1 MDFEIL
7 KKDILRTILSTEE
20 GKQELMDFAKGKIR
34 SAKSILDKYSEIFF
48 QRTGRR
54 IDFYDKH
61 LADRAEILLR
71 KELPH
76 LYDGWKDN
84 GFGNMPSIQE
94 ESLIAVKTL
103 ERQENES
110 KFDKNH
116 EIISEQMHESIKVTK
131 LNDFVA
137 RKITDG
143 IVNAIQSSKYY
154 TDRLIGMDYRNDDM
168 MADLTFEVRKLIAS
182 VRPEDV
188 EEILDKAEKMILS
201 KIDKTVQKNIE
212 ERKFKQRKDSEVK
225 ESTETE
231 GKVKQQDRESE
242 FKDDEEKFREEL
254 KVDVNY
260 SEVLDKFSDVE
271 RELKESSKDTGKE
284 EQDKSNKIDKAKENK
299 TLSTEFI
306 I

>member
-20 GKQELMDFAKGKIR
+20 GKQELIDFAKGKIR

-84 GFGNMPSIQE
+84 GFGNVSSIQE
-94 ESLIAVKTL
+94 ESLIAVKIL

-110 KFDKNH
+110 KLDKNH
-116 EIISEQMHESIKVTK
+116 GIISEQMHEDIKVTK

-137 RKITDG
+137 RKITDS

-201 KIDKTVQKNIE
+201 KIDKTVQKNVE

-231 GKVKQQDRESE
+231 GKVKQQDREYE

-260 SEVLDKFSDVE
+260 SEVLDKFSDE
-271 RELKESSKDTGKE
+271 EKELNESSKDASKE
-284 EQDKSNKIDKAKENK
+284 EQDKSKKIDKAKEDK

>member
-7 KKDILRTILSTEE
+7 KKDVLRTILSTEE

-84 GFGNMPSIQE
+84 GFGNVPSIQE
-94 ESLIAVKTL
+94 ESLIAVKIL

-110 KFDKNH
+110 KLDKNH
-116 EIISEQMHESIKVTK
+116 GIISEQMHEDIKVTK

-137 RKITDG
+137 RKITDS

-168 MADLTFEVRKLIAS
+168 MADLTFEARKLIAS

-231 GKVKQQDRESE
+231 GKVKQQDREYE

-260 SEVLDKFSDVE
+260 SEVLDKFSDE
-271 RELKESSKDTGKE
+271 EKELNESSKDASKE
-284 EQDKSNKIDKAKENK
+284 EQDKSNKIDKAKEDK